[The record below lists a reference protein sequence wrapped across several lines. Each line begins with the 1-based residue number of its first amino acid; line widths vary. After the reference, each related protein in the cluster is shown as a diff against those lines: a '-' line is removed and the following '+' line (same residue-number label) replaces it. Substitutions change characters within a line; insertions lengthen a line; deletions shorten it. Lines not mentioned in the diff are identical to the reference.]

1 MAGVCFKRYRC
12 GWTCWICWMEICCVQ
27 RGVPGHEIGEER
39 WHVWIAK
46 TFPLFLWNL
55 PNLGERHRRRKVS
68 NWPVSTWSNVHHTGR
83 IFGGFHLCWGG
94 GWGVELSP
102 FSTGEIVEI
111 FTRVDWEVHH
121 LSTQNYILDAER
133 WHRPKRDIIKEWG
146 KSDFLCPFLPP
157 FILFSSLCAPT
168 NFLFFR

>member
-1 MAGVCFKRYRC
+1 MTLTRNIKSTFVSANIISIFSQTILYLGRRRGRCGEGRSKTFRRSARLALSSFTKFVQCWKGLICMAGVCFKRYGS

-83 IFGGFHLCWGG
+83 IFSGFHLCWGG
-94 GWGVELSP
+94 G
-102 FSTGEIVEI
+102 
-111 FTRVDWEVHH
+111 
-121 LSTQNYILDAER
+121 
-133 WHRPKRDIIKEWG
+133 
-146 KSDFLCPFLPP
+146 
-157 FILFSSLCAPT
+157 
-168 NFLFFR
+168 